1 MANSALSGS
10 GFEDNRNYT
19 KEILTLKMDIKRK
32 QKEITDL
39 KKELD
44 EYVSGDKKIEEEFGK
59 NLEQVIEEYR
69 NLCERRMLHQ
79 SKSVKNI
86 YGHMHE

>member
-1 MANSALSGS
+1 MANSAVSVS
-10 GFEDNRNYT
+10 GFDDNRNYT

-39 KKELD
+39 RKELD
-44 EYVSGDKKIEEEFGK
+44 LYVSGDKKIEEEFGK

-69 NLCERRMLHQ
+69 NLCDRRMLHQ
-79 SKSVKNI
+79 SKSVKLI
-86 YGHMHE
+86 YNNGNE